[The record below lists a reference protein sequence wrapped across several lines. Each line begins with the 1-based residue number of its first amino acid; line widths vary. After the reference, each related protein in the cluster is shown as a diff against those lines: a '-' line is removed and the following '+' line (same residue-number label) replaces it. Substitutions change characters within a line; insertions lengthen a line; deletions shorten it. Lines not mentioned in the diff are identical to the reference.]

1 MKLVTSVLM
10 GLLLLGANGC
20 AELKEVGTVIGH
32 TTRDATK
39 AIGHASR
46 DAVNSIKEDM
56 SDEE

>member
-1 MKLVTSVLM
+1 MKLVVPVM
-10 GLLLLGANGC
+10 AGLLMLGISGC